1 MVVISTALVLAGE
14 GAAAEASSTSPFVFG
29 AFAFIA
35 LSALLIAT
43 MMIKVGR
50 D

>member
-1 MVVISTALVLAGE
+1 MVVFSTALVLAGE
-14 GAAAEASSTSPFVFG
+14 EAAAEGPLTSPYIIG
-29 AFAFIA
+29 AFALVA
-35 LSALLIAT
+35 LSVLLVAT

>member
-1 MVVISTALVLAGE
+1 MVVISTALVLADE
-14 GAAAEASSTSPFVFG
+14 AAAEGSVTSPYIIG
-29 AFAFIA
+29 AFAFVA
-35 LSALLIAT
+35 LSVLLVVT